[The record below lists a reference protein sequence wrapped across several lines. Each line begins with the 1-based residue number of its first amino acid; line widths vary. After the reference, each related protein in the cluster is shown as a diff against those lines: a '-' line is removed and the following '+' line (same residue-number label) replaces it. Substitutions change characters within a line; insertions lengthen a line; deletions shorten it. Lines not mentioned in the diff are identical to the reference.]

1 MFDRVPMLGQVGIT
15 EQAGFG
21 GPAWG
26 VNTPLNP
33 NVRFP
38 APYGAP
44 ATTEENVGRWLCP
57 DGMERV
63 LTEAQALAMGCTRR
77 NLVNMMGQ
85 TADDTLGRWLCPDGT
100 ERVLTGAQ
108 ARAMGCRRVSMMGQA
123 GTPGSP
129 GSPGGP
135 PVGGGAPTVSV
146 SPTVH
151 NGGFT
156 QPFNQFEQFQFFQP
170 YWGYPQYPQYPY
182 PPQQQ
187 GRMICRKLEEASEAE
202 GRDVFECQTEQV
214 ARPASYAY
222 YTYPIQPMS
231 WWY

>member
-63 LTEAQALAMGCTRR
+63 LTEAQARAMGCTRR
-77 NLVNMMGQ
+77 NLINMMGQ
-85 TADDTLGRWLCPDGT
+85 TVADDTVAKWLCPDGL
-100 ERVLTGAQ
+100 ERVLTVAQ
-108 ARAMGCRRVSMMGQA
+108 ARAMGCRRSTMMGQA
-123 GTPGSP
+123 A

-135 PVGGGAPTVSV
+135 APGAGAPPTVSV
-146 SPTVH
+146 TPTVH

-156 QPFNQFEQFQFFQP
+156 QPFQQQFEFFRP
-170 YWGYPQYPQYPY
+170 PFWGYPQYPQYPY
-182 PPQQQ
+182 PQPQQ
-187 GRMICRKLEEASEAE
+187 RMICRKLEDASEAE
-202 GRDVFECQTEQV
+202 GRDVFECTTQPV
-214 ARPASYAY
+214 APPAATYPV
-222 YTYPIQPMS
+222 YTYPVQIYGGG
-231 WWY
+231 WY

>member
-1 MFDRVPMLGQVGIT
+1 MFDRVRLLGQVGIT

-38 APYGAP
+38 APPGAP

-63 LTEAQALAMGCTRR
+63 LTEAQARAMGCTRR

-85 TADDTLGRWLCPDGT
+85 SSADQTVGKFVCPDGS
-100 ERVLTGAQ
+100 ERVLTVAQ
-108 ARAMGCRRVSMMGQA
+108 AKAMGCRSATGVRTMGQA
-123 GTPGSP
+123 GTPG
-129 GSPGGP
+129 GP
-135 PVGGGAPTVSV
+135 PPGGGAPPTVSV
-146 SPTVH
+146 PPTVH
-151 NGGFT
+151 DGGFT
-156 QPFNQFEQFQFFQP
+156 TQQFDQFQFFQP
-170 YWGYPQYPQYPY
+170 YWGYPQYPQYPAY
-182 PPQQQ
+182 PPPQQQ
-187 GRMICRKLEEASEAE
+187 QRMVCRKLEDQSKQE
-202 GRDVFECQTEQV
+202 GRDVFECLSEPV
-214 ARPASYAY
+214 ARPAANYPV
-222 YTYPIQPMS
+222 YTYPMTAYN

>member
-21 GPAWG
+21 GSPWS
-26 VNTPLNP
+26 VNTPVNP

-44 ATTEENVGRWLCP
+44 AAAEENVGRWLCP

-63 LTEAQALAMGCTRR
+63 LTEAQARAMGCTRR

-85 TADDTLGRWLCPDGT
+85 
-100 ERVLTGAQ
+100 GA
-108 ARAMGCRRVSMMGQA
+108 
-123 GTPGSP
+123 

-135 PVGGGAPTVSV
+135 PPGGGAPTVSV
-146 SPTVH
+146 SPIVH
-151 NGGFT
+151 DGGFT
-156 QPFNQFEQFQFFQP
+156 QPFQQQFEFFQP

-182 PPQQQ
+182 PQQQ
-187 GRMICRKLEEASEAE
+187 QRMICRKLEEASEAE
-202 GRDVFECQTEQV
+202 GRDVFECQSQPV
-214 ARPASYAY
+214 APPAANYAV
-222 YTYPIQPMS
+222 YTYPMRN